1 MKKMISIL
9 LAALLLVT
17 LVNVAALAEDT
28 QPQPEGGKKYEG
40 DWALAGGKIEIVYE
54 EQGYRVMAELLNNA
68 DWSGEIWEY
77 SCYYHE
83 DTDDLVSVSSV
94 RRTYTINPDTMEQTD
109 GDMDEYGI
117 DEDGSESVFA
127 IGENGALTWKNGRA
141 PETSKDLE
149 FRYIGSFEGTWRSA
163 EGEEP
168 VWVEF
173 NWKGLNEETYC
184 YEVYLHRGDDTTYT
198 EFIMN
203 GLYNE
208 ETGKLECVGHSVDAG
223 DTEIYDAIFSLT
235 PEGKLLYEAA
245 NGIILEYDILGGSV
259 G

>member
-1 MKKMISIL
+1 
-9 LAALLLVT
+9 
-17 LVNVAALAEDT
+17 
-28 QPQPEGGKKYEG
+28 
-40 DWALAGGKIEIVYE
+40 
-54 EQGYRVMAELLNNA
+54 
-68 DWSGEIWEY
+68 
-77 SCYYHE
+77 
-83 DTDDLVSVSSV
+83 
-94 RRTYTINPDTMEQTD
+94 MEF
-109 GDMDEYGI
+109 I
-117 DEDGSESVFA
+117 
-127 IGENGALTWKNGRA
+127 
-141 PETSKDLE
+141 
-149 FRYIGSFEGTWRSA
+149 
-163 EGEEP
+163 
-168 VWVEF
+168 
-173 NWKGLNEETYC
+173 WKGLNEETYC